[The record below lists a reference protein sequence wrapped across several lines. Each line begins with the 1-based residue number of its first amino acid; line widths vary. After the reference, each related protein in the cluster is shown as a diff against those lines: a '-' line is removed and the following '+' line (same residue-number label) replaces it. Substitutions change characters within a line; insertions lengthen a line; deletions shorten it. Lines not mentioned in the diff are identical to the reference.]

1 MAIELVLSWVKISRK
16 TPWVSRRFPPFGF
29 LVAWPFPTQLGP
41 VRNAERGTRRK
52 DEGSGSIAPLDVGEH
67 KGFLENM

>member
-1 MAIELVLSWVKISRK
+1 MVSGGVSHLVAIELVLSWVKICRK
-16 TPWVSRRFPPFGF
+16 TP
-29 LVAWPFPTQLGP
+29 WPFPTQLGP